1 LYHQYSGILR
11 AVRAR
16 RARPGERGGV
26 FELNTKSFLSPL
38 LSILLLIPSGAAAQ
52 QVSGPASNLVEGPDS
67 LKIVVIQGE
76 GAQNSIRNRT
86 GTAPVVEVRD
96 ENDKPVEGA
105 EVVFQLPAAGPG
117 GVFHGWM
124 RNQTA
129 RTNAQGQ
136 ASASGFTPNEEPGR
150 FNIKVTATTG
160 KKSGTA
166 VIAQSNVQNGG
177 AGAQARKSRKG
188 LWIAL
193 GVIAVA
199 AIVGGVV
206 AAGGDDDEATT
217 PTTPVTITPG
227 PVTVGNPR

>member
-1 LYHQYSGILR
+1 MALPAS
-11 AVRAR
+11 V
-16 RARPGERGGV
+16 
-26 FELNTKSFLSPL
+26 
-38 LSILLLIPSGAAAQ
+38 AAQ
-52 QVSGPASNLVEGPDS
+52 QSSGPQSSFVEGPGS

-76 GAQNSIRNRT
+76 GALNSIRNRT
-86 GTAPVVEVRD
+86 ATQPVVEVRD

-166 VIAQSNVQNGG
+166 VIAQSNSQNGTG
-177 AGAQARKSRKG
+177 GAQASKSRKG
-188 LWIAL
+188 LWIVL
-193 GVIAVA
+193 GIVAVA
-199 AIVGGVV
+199 AIVGGAV
-206 AAGGDDDEATT
+206 AASGGDDEAAATT
-217 PTTPVTITPG
+217 TVPITITPG

>member
-1 LYHQYSGILR
+1 
-11 AVRAR
+11 
-16 RARPGERGGV
+16 
-26 FELNTKSFLSPL
+26 LNTKSFLSILMTVL
-38 LSILLLIPSGAAAQ
+38 LVMPAGLAGQ
-52 QVSGPASNLVEGPDS
+52 QTSGPQASFVEGPGS
-67 LKIVVIQGE
+67 LKIVTIQGE
-76 GAQNSIRNRT
+76 GAINSIRSRT
-86 GTAPVVEVRD
+86 ATQPVIEVRD
-96 ENDKPVEGA
+96 ETDKPVEGA

-166 VIAQSNVQNGG
+166 VIAQSNSANG
-177 AGAQARKSRKG
+177 ANGAQAGKSRKG
-188 LWIAL
+188 LWIGL
-193 GVIAVA
+193 GIIAVG
-199 AIVGGVV
+199 AIVGGAI
-206 AAGGDDDEATT
+206 AASGGDDDAAATAGT
-217 PTTPVTITPG
+217 VPVTITPG

>member
-1 LYHQYSGILR
+1 
-11 AVRAR
+11 
-16 RARPGERGGV
+16 
-26 FELNTKSFLSPL
+26 LNTKSFFSLL
-38 LSILLLIPSGAAAQ
+38 LSTLLALPAGVTAQ
-52 QVSGPASNLVEGPDS
+52 QAGGPQSNFVEGPGS

-76 GAQNSIRNRT
+76 GALNNIKNRT
-86 GTAPVVEVRD
+86 ATQPVVEVRD

-136 ASASGFTPNEEPGR
+136 AAASGFTPNEEPGR

-166 VIAQSNVQNGG
+166 VIAQSNAVNGG
-177 AGAQARKSRKG
+177 AAGAQAGKSRKN
-188 LWIAL
+188 LWIAI

-199 AIVGGVV
+199 AIVGGAV
-206 AAGGDDDEATT
+206 AASGGDDDAAGTT
-217 PTTPVTITPG
+217 TTVPVTITPG